1 MHDLVIRNGAVAD
14 GTGGP
19 LQSADVAID
28 DGVISI
34 VGEVTDRGREELD
47 AGDLVVAP
55 GWVDI
60 HTHYDGQVSWDTLIA
75 PSSWHG
81 VTTAVMGNC
90 GVGFAPVKPDR
101 HDWLIEL
108 MEGVEDIP
116 GTALHEGI
124 SWEWESF
131 PEYLDAVERSPY
143 ALDIGAQVPHTAV
156 RGFVMGE
163 RGGDHTEVP
172 TADEIARMGALVAE
186 GIRAGALGFSTSRT
200 VAHKSKS
207 GAYTPSL
214 TATRDELLG
223 IAAALGETGLGVF
236 EIVADLDDLDAEF
249 ALIRAMSEVSARP
262 LSLTVLQRPTQ
273 GEAYRRILELISE
286 AEADGVPV
294 YGQVASRPVGLI
306 MRLDSRMNPFVA
318 SPTFQKLAGL
328 SQAEIAAKLRDSEL
342 RERVLTEVDAVR
354 ERSPLT
360 IFDDAYAIGSPFKYD
375 PDPATSI
382 QSIAAK
388 IGRSPFEVA
397 LDVLGEDEGRG
408 ALYFPVMNYRDGN
421 LDATREMLDH
431 PYTVPGLGDAG
442 AHCTL
447 ICDSSFPTFLMTYWA
462 RDAAADMRFSIEWVV
477 KRQCADTADLVGLSD
492 RGRLVPGAR
501 GDVNVIDYDALDV
514 GMPEMI
520 CDLPAGGKRLVQKPT
535 GYVATVCAG
544 EIVHRDGE
552 DTGARP
558 GRLVRGP
565 QPAPAA

>member
-1 MHDLVIRNGAVAD
+1 MFDVKITGGTIVD
-14 GTGGP
+14 GTGRTAFAG
-19 LQSADVAID
+19 DIAID

-34 VGEVTDRGREELD
+34 VGEVSDRGREELD
-47 AGDLVVAP
+47 ARDLVVAP

-131 PEYLDAVERSPY
+131 PEYLDAVERGTY
-143 ALDIGAQVPHTAV
+143 ALDIGAQVPHAAL
-156 RGFVMGE
+156 RGFVMGD
-163 RGGDHTEVP
+163 RGGDHSEVP
-172 TADEIARMGALVAE
+172 TAEEIARMGELAAD

-207 GAYTPSL
+207 GAFTPSL

-223 IAAALGETGLGVF
+223 IAEAIGETGLGVF
-236 EIVADLDDLDAEF
+236 EIVADLDDLDGEF
-249 ALIRAMSEVSARP
+249 ALIRAMSEVSGRP

-273 GEAYRRILELISE
+273 GEMYRRILDLISE
-286 AEADGVPV
+286 AEADGVPM
-294 YGQVASRPVGLI
+294 YGQVAARPVGLI

-318 SPTFQKLAGL
+318 SPTYQKLAGL
-328 SQAEIAAKLRDSEL
+328 SGDEIATKLRDPEL
-342 RERVLTEVDAVR
+342 RERVLVEVDAAR
-354 ERSPLT
+354 DRSPLT
-360 IFDDAYAIGSPFKYD
+360 IFSDAYEFGAPLKYD
-375 PDPATSI
+375 PDPSTSI
-382 QSIAAK
+382 QAIAVQT
-388 IGRSPFEVA
+388 GRSPFEVA
-397 LDVLGEDEGRG
+397 LDVLAKEDGRG
-408 ALYFPVMNYRDGN
+408 VLYFPVMNYRDGN

-447 ICDSSFPTFLMTYWA
+447 ISDASFPTYLMTHWA
-462 RDAAADMRFSIEWVV
+462 RDASSDDRFSIEWVV
-477 KRQCADTADLVGLSD
+477 KRQCADTADLVGLHD
-492 RGRLVPGAR
+492 RGRLVRGAR

-514 GMPEMI
+514 GIPEMI
-520 CDLPAGGKRLVQKPT
+520 RDLPAGGKRLVQKPT
-535 GYVATVCAG
+535 GYVATVSAG

-565 QPAPAA
+565 QAAPTV